1 VEASQKNFEKIQRF
15 LFPELVRGGTVITG
29 KLYIHLICS
38 GSGVFKVSPR
48 AAVGLFLMEPGKSS
62 KGSKA
67 P

>member
-1 VEASQKNFEKIQRF
+1 MAK
-15 LFPELVRGGTVITG
+15 RGNLNQGL
-29 KLYIHLICS
+29 LYILLNCS
-38 GSGVFKVSPR
+38 GSWVFKVSSR